1 MAEIYF
7 TEAQEA
13 NDLLADDHYALI
25 VGMTLYQ
32 QVPVEKAFSGPY
44 VLQQRI
50 DATLTA
56 ATIASMD
63 PDDLE
68 AVFRERPALH
78 RFPANMAKRVQA
90 VSQYLVAEYGGDV
103 TGLWADVGSAAEL
116 QRRIEDIPG
125 FGEYKARVYAAVL
138 ARQYGITPA
147 GWDDGLP
154 EWPNIS
160 EVDSDTAR
168 VDMKARKKAWKEQ
181 SSGA

>member
-7 TEAQEA
+7 TEAEEA

-50 DATLTA
+50 DEPLTA
-56 ATIASMD
+56 SAIAGMD
-63 PDDLE
+63 PDALE

-90 VSQYLVAEYGGDV
+90 VSQYLVEEYEGDV
-103 TGLWADVGSAAEL
+103 TALWVDVDTADEL

-138 ARQYGITPA
+138 ARQYGVTPS
-147 GWDDGLP
+147 GWDEGLP

-160 EVDSDTAR
+160 EVDSDAAR
-168 VDMKARKKAWKEQ
+168 VDMKARKKAWKDQ
-181 SSGA
+181 SSTA